1 MQAIETS
8 VGLRAWIR
16 RAFLLAAVMAAT
28 SGSLLAAEWHGN
40 YFPNVVLTD
49 QDGKKHRFYD
59 DMVKGKIVT
68 INFIYTNCKDVCPSD
83 TAQLSRVQS
92 LLGDRVGHDFHM
104 YSITVDPAHDTP
116 PVLKTYMH
124 TFGVGPG
131 WLFLTGKKSDV
142 ELIEKKLAMRVLD
155 PTKKLDHDTSVMVAN
170 EATSQW
176 VKRSVFD
183 DPVVLANLLTDRMT
197 NYTMSIA
204 GKKQAYDAAKV
215 VAQKPRGEYLFKTR
229 CMSCHSIGGGDMLGP
244 DLRGVAAARPHDWLA
259 RWLKEPDKML
269 AEQDPIATQ
278 LRARYRNMAMPNLG
292 FGDVEAQAIIDY
304 LTEQDAKADGAAPA
318 QAADHAA
325 SAN

>member
-1 MQAIETS
+1 MQAIVTS
-8 VGLRAWIR
+8 VRLRSCFR
-16 RAFLLAAVMAAT
+16 RAVLLCALMAAI
-28 SGSLLAAEWHGN
+28 SGAPRAAEWHGN

-59 DMVKGKIVT
+59 DLLKGKIVT
-68 INFIYTNCKDVCPSD
+68 INFIYTTCQDVCPSD
-83 TAQLSRVQS
+83 TAQLSRVQA
-92 LLGDRVGHDFHM
+92 LLGDRVGTDFHM
-104 YSITVDPAHDTP
+104 YSISVDPVHDTP
-116 PVLKTYMH
+116 SVLKTYMH

-170 EATSQW
+170 EATGQW

-204 GKKQAYDAAKV
+204 GKKQAYDAAQV

-229 CMSCHSIGGGDMLGP
+229 CTSCHSIGGGDMLGP
-244 DLRGVAAARPHDWLA
+244 DLRGVAAARPRDWLK

-269 AEQDPIATQ
+269 AEGDPVATQ

-292 FGDVEAQAIIDY
+292 FGDLEADAIIDY
-304 LTEQDAKADGAAPA
+304 LAEQDARAAGAPTP
-318 QAADHAA
+318 
-325 SAN
+325 N